1 MMTPSLPFNESL
13 LERGLGVAIAVY
25 LGREV
30 LRWFGE
36 SRKQISQ
43 QAAKTEEMVADL
55 REELKAA
62 NAEKAQMSIEYLNS
76 IKDFRAAIENLSGA
90 ITELREEMRDLKE
103 KNQVNQHG

>member
-1 MMTPSLPFNESL
+1 MTTPTLPFSESL
-13 LERGLGVAIAVY
+13 LERGIGVAVAVY

-36 SRKQISQ
+36 SRKQISE
-43 QAAKTEEMVADL
+43 QAAKTEAMVTDL
-55 REELKAA
+55 RQELAAA
-62 NAEKAQMSIEYLNS
+62 NAEKSQMSIEYLNS

-103 KNQVNQHG
+103 KSK